1 MRFIRWIKAWWV
13 YLKYHNMI
21 ATKLRVDYEDGKIR
35 YFTLEEAES
44 FNEFPN
50 TLNAA
55 QPHEKP
61 LATFDI

>member
-1 MRFIRWIKAWWV
+1 
-13 YLKYHNMI
+13 MI